1 LSVSLATDEAG
12 RPLHFIS
19 QIQDVTERRALEEQL
34 RLQAEQEPSP
44 GSRTGAASNRTSSAR
59 SSAAPATASP
69 PPSP

>member
-34 RLQAEQEPSP
+34 RLQAE
-44 GSRTGAASNRTSSAR
+44 
-59 SSAAPATASP
+59 
-69 PPSP
+69 